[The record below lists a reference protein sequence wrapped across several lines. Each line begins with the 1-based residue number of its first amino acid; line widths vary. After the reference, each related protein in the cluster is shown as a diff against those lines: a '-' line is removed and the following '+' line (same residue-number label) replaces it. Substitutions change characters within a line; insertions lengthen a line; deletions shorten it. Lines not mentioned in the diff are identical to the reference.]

1 MFYNAPMHYDL
12 NPAAIARHCRS
23 AGSAA
28 VVIEVVRE
36 TGSTNADLLAR
47 LGATG
52 SAVNGGAPDAQPGP
66 LLLVAHRQ
74 TAGRGRA
81 GRQWMS
87 DAGSLTFSVAW
98 RFTRPLSGLVGLPLV
113 VGVAL
118 AEVLRARGVD
128 VGLKWPND
136 VLLDGQ
142 KLAGVLIET
151 TAVTG
156 RASDADVV
164 GRAGDGTWAV
174 IGVGLNLVASAD
186 VVEHASGLAPA
197 SAIARL
203 PATDRNQLLAEL
215 LDALADCLPR
225 FDATGFAPWTPRW
238 NALHVFAG
246 REVRILDGARELH
259 FGRALGVD
267 HSGRLLLQTNAGT
280 VAVMA
285 GDVSL
290 RPVTETY

>member
-1 MFYNAPMHYDL
+1 MFYNAPMHSDL

-28 VVIEVVRE
+28 IVIEVVRE

-47 LGATG
+47 IGATG
-52 SAVNGGAPDAQPGP
+52 SAVDGGAPDVEPGP
-66 LLLVAHRQ
+66 MLLVAHRQ

-81 GRQWMS
+81 GRQWLS

-118 AEVLRARGVD
+118 AEVLRRRGAD

-156 RASDADVV
+156 RAGKAGVV
-164 GRAGDGTWAV
+164 GGGGDGTWAV
-174 IGVGLNLVASAD
+174 IGIGLNLVASAD
-186 VVEHASGLAPA
+186 IEQQASGLARALP
-197 SAIARL
+197 IARL
-203 PATDRNQLLAEL
+203 PATDRNQLLAEV

-225 FDATGFAPWTPRW
+225 FDVTGFAPWARRW
-238 NALHVFAG
+238 NALHAFAG
-246 REVRILDGARELH
+246 REVWILDGTRELH
-259 FGRALGVD
+259 AGRASGVD
-267 HSGRLLLQTNAGT
+267 DSGRLLLETSAGT

-290 RPVTETY
+290 RPVTEAH